1 MSSELRVDKIIPTAG
16 VPTGGGGGII
26 QVVSASTSVDFSTNS
41 TSYVDITGC
50 TVNITPKFSTSKI
63 LVTFSVQFG
72 VGSTGTPV
80 GMRLERG
87 GTGIGIADAAS
98 NRNRGTVAEQ
108 TTYSN
113 ANNTVRLA
121 TSQFLDSPNTTS
133 SVTYN
138 VAIHSSNTW
147 YINRSEENIDGN
159 NHTVGTSFITAMEVS
174 A

>member
-63 LVTFSVQFG
+63 YVTMQGGRFG
-72 VGSTGTPV
+72 
-80 GMRLERG
+80 M
-87 GTGIGIADAAS
+87 
-98 NRNRGTVAEQ
+98 
-108 TTYSN
+108 YSN
-113 ANNTVRLA
+113 ASYYSNVQLVRDSTVLTYGSPSNRGSNSNGNA
-121 TSQFLDSPNTTS
+121 TGQGALSFLDSPATTS
-133 SVTYN
+133 QITYKAQ
-138 VAIHSSNTW
+138 VKSS
-147 YINRSEENIDGN
+147 SSSG
-159 NHTVGTSFITAMEVS
+159 TVYPTNSGTGLTITAMEVS